1 MKKVAWLKIRRH
13 RLSTSH
19 EGKVMTKSSEPQI
32 LKTSTMNKVK
42 SKSTTK
48 FSKLALPRPD
58 TEEQVKSARRWAGK
72 IMYPAVKT
80 VEGFKKAT
88 NLVIFGLPED
98 GCQKMVTMRGQ
109 NNIRL
114 SGVTATSSKG
124 AAANTGDATPPI
136 RRKARLRKSEQS
148 RRS

>member
-1 MKKVAWLKIRRH
+1 
-13 RLSTSH
+13 
-19 EGKVMTKSSEPQI
+19 
-32 LKTSTMNKVK
+32 
-42 SKSTTK
+42 
-48 FSKLALPRPD
+48 
-58 TEEQVKSARRWAGK
+58 
-72 IMYPAVKT
+72 MYPAVKI

-88 NLVIFGLPED
+88 NLVIFGLPEKVALKD
-98 GCQKMVTMRGQ
+98 TEPKQSITMSGQ

-136 RRKARLRKSEQS
+136 RRKARLRKSEQN